1 MLVAVLRNF
10 TSELSVKCWDH
21 FSSQAALC
29 VQLHTQVHP
38 PKVGTKRK
46 HLPASHSQNSCP
58 THMVPLGQAVKPNS
72 LQFVVRATLACDYN
86 TPSSLPPWLFI
97 LNRMEPYA

>member
-10 TSELSVKCWDH
+10 TSELSVKPWDH
-21 FSSQAALC
+21 FSSRAAPC

-46 HLPASHSQNSCP
+46 RLPASRSQNSCQ
-58 THMVPLGQAVKPNS
+58 THMVPLGRAVKPNS
-72 LQFVVRATLACDYN
+72 LQCVVRATLACDYN
-86 TPSSLPPWLFI
+86 TPSSLLSWLFI
-97 LNRMEPYA
+97 LNIMESYA